1 MLSQALGVLS
11 VASILAVCLYRV
23 VTLLLNTRAWQ
34 VLLPPSCRP
43 SFRTL
48 LRLRWMGEA
57 INGLL
62 PVGQV
67 GGDVARARLI
77 AARDVPPADAAAAM
91 VVDLGA
97 GVVTHVLFGF
107 AGAVAFALQRGGL
120 GGHGA
125 GPGPARVS
133 PSAAVTGLA
142 FGGVILVAVILLLR
156 ETMARLLPWMI
167 KRSHTGG
174 RWAELAGGIARFE
187 EALSDLLARR
197 RALAS
202 AAGWHLAAWCSQ
214 IGETWIL
221 LAFFGA
227 PPSLPEALAIEGL
240 AAAVRGA
247 AFFIPGGLGVQEL
260 TVVTLA
266 MVLGVPPAPALAVGL
281 AKRARELVIGL
292 PGLLAWIV
300 DERPALRRWQ
310 ARVRAFA
317 HLRELPPVPELREAG
332 EGRDG

>member
-1 MLSQALGVLS
+1 MLRQALGVLS
-11 VASILAVCLYRV
+11 VASIVAVCAYRL
-23 VTLLLNTRAWQ
+23 VTLVLNTRGWQ
-34 VLLPPSCRP
+34 VLLPPTCRP
-43 SFRTL
+43 SFWRL

-77 AARDVPPADAAAAM
+77 AARGVPPADAAAAM

-97 GVVTHVLFGF
+97 GVVTQVVFGL
-107 AGAVAFALQRGGL
+107 AGGLAFALMRGGFASR
-120 GGHGA
+120 GA
-125 GPGPARVS
+125 AAPASGRLS
-133 PSAAVTGLA
+133 PSTAVTGLA
-142 FGGVILVAVILLLR
+142 FGAVILVAVILLLR
-156 ETMARLLPWMI
+156 EIMARLLPRLI
-167 KRSHTGG
+167 ERSRSGG
-174 RWAELAGGIARFE
+174 RWAELASDIARFE

-202 AAGWHLAAWCSQ
+202 AVGWHLAGWCSQ

-221 LAFFGA
+221 LTILGV
-227 PPSLPEALAIEGL
+227 PCSLPAALAVEGL
-240 AAAVRGA
+240 AAAARGA
-247 AFFIPGGLGVQEL
+247 AFFIPGGLGVQEV

-266 MVLGVPPAPALAVGL
+266 VVLGVPPAPALALGM

-292 PGLLAWIV
+292 PGLLAWLV

-310 ARVRAFA
+310 ARVRELA
-317 HLRELPPVPELREAG
+317 HLRELRHAEG
-332 EGRDG
+332 GRDG